1 MFNEAQ
7 NLAIVRTELDSVF
20 FQEFNYEDSNPVM
33 TNCRNAM
40 IFRQET
46 TDKAFDIEE
55 VLRGVNLYSVI
66 TESQTVPQSIP
77 RVANKITTQVK
88 DFAMGV
94 DLSKDMFDDNMH
106 GVWAR
111 IVQDMALKARVSA
124 DQNAFKI
131 FRGGFT
137 TTLTADGNALFSNH
151 ALLNGSFYSNNLFD
165 ITGASTVL
173 SSTSLNAAIT
183 ALAQQPDQTGV
194 VLGQQPQVLLVP
206 PALIKL
212 ALELSDSA
220 LAGDTSTN
228 AINVFR
234 SAYGYRVYSTPYI
247 GAGVT
252 GGSDTAWFLLAR
264 NTGIKRIV
272 RQGIETFLR
281 PWGYSNN
288 RTYSYQANFREE
300 VVAIDYIGTIG
311 AKGSATA

>member
-1 MFNEAQ
+1 MFSEAQ
-7 NLAIVRTELDSVF
+7 NVAIVRTELDSVF

-33 TNCRNAM
+33 TNCKNAM

-46 TDKAFDIEE
+46 TDLAYDIEE
-55 VLRGVNLYSVI
+55 IYRGVNLFPIISE
-66 TESQTVPQSIP
+66 TQTVPTSTP
-77 RVANKITTQVK
+77 KVANKITTSIK
-88 DFAMGV
+88 DFAESV
-94 DLSKDMFDDNMH
+94 ELSKNLFDDNKF
-106 GVWAR
+106 GVWSR
-111 IVQDMALKARVSA
+111 TVTDLALKARVSA
-124 DQNAFKI
+124 DANAFKI

-151 ALLNGSFYSNNLFD
+151 ALLNGAFYSNNLYD
-165 ITGASTVL
+165 LNGNTTTVL
-173 SSTSLNAAIT
+173 SSTTLNQAIV
-183 ALAQQPDQTGV
+183 ALAQQPDQQGV
-194 VLGQQPQVLLVP
+194 ILGQQPQVLLVP

-220 LAGDTSTN
+220 LAGDVSTN
-228 AINVFR
+228 AINVYR

-247 GAGVT
+247 GAAA

-288 RTYSYQANFREE
+288 RTYLYQANFREE
-300 VVAIDYIGTIG
+300 VVAVDYIGTIG
-311 AKGSATA
+311 AKGTSTS

>member
-20 FQEFNYEDSNPVM
+20 FQEFNYEDANPVM
-33 TNCRNAM
+33 TTCRNAM
-40 IFRQET
+40 IFQQDT
-46 TDKAFDIEE
+46 TDKAFDIEQIYK
-55 VLRGVNLYSVI
+55 GVNLFPII
-66 TESQTVPQSIP
+66 TETQTVPTSTP
-77 RVANKITTQVK
+77 KVANKITTQVK
-88 DFAMGV
+88 DFAESV
-94 DLSKDMFDDNMH
+94 ELSKNLFDDNMF
-106 GVWAR
+106 GVWSR
-111 IVQDMALKARVSA
+111 TIKDLALKARVSMDA
-124 DQNAFKI
+124 NAFKI
-131 FRGGFT
+131 FRGAFT
-137 TTLTADGNALFSNH
+137 TTLTADGIALCGNH
-151 ALLNGSFYSNNLFD
+151 ALLNGQFYSNNLFD
-165 ITGASTVL
+165 ITAVSTVL

-183 ALAQQPDQTGV
+183 ALAVQPDQTGV

-212 ALELSDSA
+212 AIELSDSA
-220 LAGDTSTN
+220 LIGDASTN

-247 GAGVT
+247 AGAT

-288 RTYSYQANFREE
+288 RTYLYQANFREE
-300 VVAIDYIGTIG
+300 VVAVDYMGVIG
-311 AKGSATA
+311 AKGQAVA

>member
-20 FQEFNYEDSNPVM
+20 FQEFNYEDANPVM
-33 TNCRNAM
+33 TNCKNPM

-46 TDKAFDIEE
+46 TDKAFDIEQIYK
-55 VLRGVNLYSVI
+55 GVNLFPIISE
-66 TESQTVPQSIP
+66 TQTVPTSTP
-77 RVANKITTQVK
+77 KAANKITTAIK
-88 DFAMGV
+88 DFAESV
-94 DLSKDMFDDNMH
+94 ELSKDLFDDNMH
-106 GVWAR
+106 GVWSR
-111 IVQDMALKARVSA
+111 TVTDLALKARVSA
-124 DQNAFKI
+124 DANAFKI
-131 FRGGFT
+131 FRGAWD
-137 TTLTADGNALFSNH
+137 TTLTADGVALVGTH
-151 ALLNGSFYSNNLFD
+151 ALLNGAFYSNDLYTN
-165 ITGASTVL
+165 TAATTVL

-183 ALAQQPDQTGV
+183 LLAVQPDQAGV
-194 VLGQQPQVLLVP
+194 ILGQQPQVLLVP

-220 LAGDTSTN
+220 LAGDVSTN

-247 GAGVT
+247 STAA

-264 NTGIKRIV
+264 NTGIKRLV

-288 RTYSYQANFREE
+288 RTYLYQANFREE
-300 VVAIDYIGTIG
+300 VVAVDYIGVVG
-311 AKGSATA
+311 AKGQASA